1 MSGGTLNK
9 WGSVRFSPDSPLEK
23 LMSTNT
29 RSILRYPGSKA
40 RFVEFIAN
48 VIRLNGLRIDVFAE
62 PFCGGASVS
71 IALLEKGLVEKIA
84 LNDADPLIAHLWD
97 TIFCPIHSEWLA
109 EQVLHV
115 PLTIDEWKRQKSLE
129 PTSTRES
136 ALKCLYLNRTSF
148 NGIIHKAGPVGGWQQ
163 DRRTLAARFNREKLA
178 QRIRELSLLSEHV
191 VTVSCNDWENFCDRL
206 REQAKT
212 FFYFDPPFYRKADA
226 LYGYYFSN
234 KDHSHLRNYLD
245 NTNENWM
252 LSYDDTPEVRE
263 LYKEHNK
270 RARVI
275 DSTYSAHPMGGASF
289 VGRELFFSN
298 LSRLPSP
305 ASENEEHV
313 GITIRKYKKGA
324 KHGLGLT
331 RIPTTPSASA

>member
-1 MSGGTLNK
+1 
-9 WGSVRFSPDSPLEK
+9 
-23 LMSTNT
+23 MSTNT

-71 IALLEKGLVEKIA
+71 IALLEKGLVDKIA

-109 EQVLHV
+109 DQILHV

-129 PTSTRES
+129 PSNTREA

-148 NGIIHKAGPVGGWQQ
+148 NGILHKAGPVGGWQQ
-163 DRRTLAARFNREKLA
+163 DKRTLAARFNREKLA
-178 QRIRELSLLSEHV
+178 QRIRELSSLSERV
-191 VTVSCNDWENFCDRL
+191 VTVSCNDWENFCDSQQGRM
-206 REQAKT
+206 KT
-212 FFYFDPPFYRKADA
+212 LFYFDPPFYHKADA
-226 LYGYYFSN
+226 LYRYYFSN
-234 KDHSHLRNYLD
+234 QDHANLKCYLD
-245 NTNENWM
+245 NTDKDWI
-252 LSYDDTPEVRE
+252 LSYDDTPEVRD

-289 VGRELFFSN
+289 VGRELFFLKFIS
-298 LSRLPSP
+298 
-305 ASENEEHV
+305 
-313 GITIRKYKKGA
+313 ITFPCLRN
-324 KHGLGLT
+324 
-331 RIPTTPSASA
+331 